1 LKNSEREGKLN
12 NQKNKGDLMKK
23 KRVFVLCIL
32 FVVGLM
38 MVCGTAI
45 AAEKVAKAK
54 PVKIGVLFIASG
66 PMGGYGKHGFQ
77 SVQMAID
84 EINASGGILGRKVE
98 AIFEDTKLKAD
109 VATEI
114 VKRFIEKDKVDFIIG
129 PTSSGIAVP
138 VAKLANEKKKILILT
153 QAAANSMT
161 DTGFGR
167 YQFATLSN
175 AMMHSRSGAYYMASK
190 PYKRWMVIGPNYNY
204 GHESWAAFRDKLKE
218 LRPDAEFVGEA
229 WPKLTEKE
237 FKPFIDKIIE
247 AKPDAVWSPL
257 WGMDAVNFIK
267 QAKAHQLFDKIAF
280 AFPDGAALETLVPLG
295 KEMPNGVFVAA
306 RYFFLTPDTT
316 MNKNFV
322 KTYQD
327 RFKELPD
334 YMAIETYAGV
344 YFIKAAVER
353 AGTLNAD
360 KIVAAV
366 EREPLA
372 WETPEGWK
380 IMRKEDHAVVEDVV
394 WGETAYSDTYGFAI
408 LKNMQAIQAEEIC
421 RTPEELKAV
430 QDNFAKRVKAGK

>member
-1 LKNSEREGKLN
+1 
-12 NQKNKGDLMKK
+12 MKK
-23 KRVFVLCIL
+23 KKLFVSCVSV
-32 FVVGLM
+32 VVGLM
-38 MVCGTAI
+38 MICGTAL
-45 AAEKVAKAK
+45 AAEKIVKAK
-54 PVKIGVLFIASG
+54 PIKIGVLFIASG

-98 AIFEDTKLKAD
+98 GIYEDTKLKAD

-129 PTSSGIAVP
+129 PTSSGVAVP
-138 VAKLANEKKKILILT
+138 VAKLANEKKKILVLT

-161 DTGFGR
+161 DTGFGL

-204 GHESWAAFRDKLKE
+204 GHESWAAFKDKLKE
-218 LRPDAEFVGEA
+218 LRSDVEFVGEA

-267 QAKAHQLFDKIAF
+267 QAKAAQLFDKIAF

-306 RYFFLTPDTT
+306 RYFFLTPDTA
-316 MNKNFV
+316 MNKKFV
-322 KTYQD
+322 KTYQE

-360 KIVAAV
+360 KIVAAI
-366 EREPLA
+366 EKEPLA

-394 WGETAYSDTYGFAI
+394 WGETVYSDKYGFAI
-408 LKNMQAIQAEEIC
+408 LKNMQAIQGEEIC
-421 RTPEELKAV
+421 RTPEELKSV
-430 QDNFAKRVKAGK
+430 RENFAKKAKPGK

>member
-1 LKNSEREGKLN
+1 MRERVNLIIK
-12 NQKNKGDLMKK
+12 KNKGDLMKK
-23 KRVFVLCIL
+23 KRVFVSCVL

-45 AAEKVAKAK
+45 AAEKAAKAK
-54 PVKIGVLFIASG
+54 PIKIGVLFIASG

-114 VKRFIEKDKVDFIIG
+114 VKRFIEKEKVDFIIG

-138 VAKLANEKKKILILT
+138 IAKLANEKKKILILT

-204 GHESWAAFRDKLKE
+204 GHESWAAFKDKLKE
-218 LRPDAEFVGEA
+218 LRPDVEFVGEA

-237 FKPFIDKIIE
+237 FKTFIDKIIE

-267 QAKAHQLFDKIAF
+267 QAKAHQLFDQIAF

-306 RYFFLTPDTT
+306 RYFFLTPDTA

-394 WGETAYSDTYGFAI
+394 WGETAYSDKYGFAI

-421 RTPEELKAV
+421 RTPGELKAV
-430 QDNFAKRVKAGK
+430 QDNFAKKVKAGK

>member
-1 LKNSEREGKLN
+1 
-12 NQKNKGDLMKK
+12 MKE
-23 KRVFVLCIL
+23 KRWII
-32 FVVGLM
+32 G
-38 MVCGTAI
+38 
-45 AAEKVAKAK
+45 
-54 PVKIGVLFIASG
+54 IGVLFISLVLVFGTGWAAEKPIKLGVVFIMSG
-66 PMGGYGKHGFQ
+66 KMGGYGKHGMQ
-77 SVQMAID
+77 AIQLALD
-84 EINASGGILGRKVE
+84 EINGQGGILGRKVE
-98 AIFEDTKLKAD
+98 AIFEDDELKVDKGVQITKK
-109 VATEI
+109 
-114 VKRFIEKDKVDFIIG
+114 FINEDKVDFIIG
-129 PTSSGIAVP
+129 PTSSG
-138 VAKLANEKKKILILT
+138 VALAMADVVEQHKKILVLT
-153 QAAANSMT
+153 QSATNSLT
-161 DTGFGR
+161 DAKFNR
-167 YQFATLSN
+167 YMFSTLSN

-204 GHESWAAFRDKLKE
+204 GHESWAAFKDKLKE
-218 LRPDAEFVGEA
+218 LKHDVEFVGEA

-267 QAKAHQLFDKIAF
+267 QAKASQLFDKIAF

-295 KEMPNGVFVAA
+295 KEMPNGIFVAA
-306 RYFFLTPDTT
+306 RYFFLTPDTA
-316 MNKNFV
+316 MNKKFV
-322 KTYQD
+322 KTYQE

-366 EREPLA
+366 EKEPLA

-394 WGETAYSDTYGFAI
+394 WGETSFSDKYGFAI
-408 LKNMQAIQAEEIC
+408 LKNMQAIQGEEIC

-430 QDNFAKRVKAGK
+430 RDNFEKKKAGK

>member
-1 LKNSEREGKLN
+1 
-12 NQKNKGDLMKK
+12 MKR
-23 KRVFVLCIL
+23 KRSFVSCVL

-38 MVCGTAI
+38 VVCGTAI
-45 AAEKVAKAK
+45 AAEKAAKAK
-54 PVKIGVLFIASG
+54 PIKIGVLFIASG

-77 SVQMAID
+77 SVQMALD

-138 VAKLANEKKKILILT
+138 VAKLANEKKKILVLT

-161 DTGFGR
+161 GAEFGR

-204 GHESWAAFRDKLKE
+204 GHESWAAFKDKLKE
-218 LRPDAEFVGEA
+218 LRPDVEFVGEA

-267 QAKAHQLFDKIAF
+267 QAKAYQLFDKIAF

-295 KEMPNGVFVAA
+295 KEMPNGIFVAA
-306 RYFFLTPDTT
+306 RYFFLTPDTA
-316 MNKNFV
+316 MNRKFV
-322 KTYQD
+322 KTYQE

-334 YMAIETYAGV
+334 YMAVETYAGV

-366 EREPLA
+366 EKEPLA

-394 WGETAYSDTYGFAI
+394 WGETLYSDKYGFAI
-408 LKNMQAIQAEEIC
+408 LKNMQAIQGEEIC

-430 QDNFAKRVKAGK
+430 QDNFVQKAKAGK

>member
-1 LKNSEREGKLN
+1 MRECTLRY
-12 NQKNKGDLMKK
+12 QTIVKGVVMA
-23 KRVFVLCIL
+23 KRKSFVA
-32 FVVGLM
+32 FVVILM
-38 MVCGTAI
+38 LLLLVSGTAF
-45 AAEKVAKAK
+45 AAEKAPKAK
-54 PVKIGVLFIASG
+54 PIKIGVLFISSG
-66 PMGGYGKHGFQ
+66 PMGGYGKHGNQ
-77 SVQMAID
+77 AVQMALD
-84 EINASGGILGRKVE
+84 EINAGGGILGRKVE

-129 PTSSGIAVP
+129 PTSSGVAVP
-138 VAKLANEKKKILILT
+138 VAQLANEKKKILILT

-161 DTGFGR
+161 DAQFGR
-167 YQFATLSN
+167 YQFSILSN

-204 GHESWAAFRDKLKE
+204 GHESWAAFKDKLKE
-218 LRPDAEFVGEA
+218 LRPDVEFVGEA

-237 FKPFIDKIIE
+237 FKPFIEKIIE
-247 AKPDAVWSPL
+247 AKPDAVWAPI

-267 QAKAHQLFDKIAF
+267 QALPQKLFDNIAF

-295 KEMPNGVFVAA
+295 KEMPNGIFVAA
-306 RYFFLTPDTT
+306 RYFFLTPDTV
-316 MNKNFV
+316 MNKKFV
-322 KTYQD
+322 KTYQE

-334 YMAIETYAGV
+334 YMAVETYAGV

-380 IMRKEDHAVVEDVV
+380 IMRKEDHSVVEDVV
-394 WGETAYSDTYGFAI
+394 WGETAYSDKYGFAI
-408 LKNMQAIQAEEIC
+408 LKNMQAIQGEEIC
-421 RTPEELKAV
+421 RNPEELKAV
-430 QDNFAKRVKAGK
+430 RENFDKKVKTGK

>member
-1 LKNSEREGKLN
+1 MTHTRYFVAGVLILVSFFI
-12 NQKNKGDLMKK
+12 
-23 KRVFVLCIL
+23 VFG
-32 FVVGLM
+32 VVF
-38 MVCGTAI
+38 
-45 AAEKVAKAK
+45 AAEKPARVK
-54 PVKIGVLFIASG
+54 PIKIGVLFISSG
-66 PMGGYGKHGFQ
+66 PMGGYGKHGFHA
-77 SVQMAID
+77 VQMALD
-84 EINASGGILGRKVE
+84 EINATGGILGRKVE

-129 PTSSGIAVP
+129 PTSSAVAVP
-138 VAKLANEKKKILILT
+138 VAKLANEKKKILVLT

-161 DTGFGR
+161 DANFGR
-167 YQFATLSN
+167 YQFSILSN

-204 GHESWAAFRDKLKE
+204 GHESWAAFKEKLKE
-218 LRPDAEFVGEA
+218 LRPDVEFVGEV

-237 FKPFIDKIIE
+237 FKPFIEKIVE

-267 QAKAHQLFDKIAF
+267 QAREHKLFEKIAF

-295 KEMPNGVFVAA
+295 KEMPDGVFVAA
-306 RYFFLTPDTT
+306 RYFFLTPDTV
-316 MNKNFV
+316 MNKRFV

-327 RFKELPD
+327 RYKELPD
-334 YMAIETYAGV
+334 YMAAETYAGV

-360 KIVAAV
+360 KIITAV

-380 IMRKEDHAVVEDVV
+380 IMRKEDHSVVEDVV
-394 WGETAYSDTYGFAI
+394 WGETVYNDRYGFAI
-408 LKNMQAIQAEEIC
+408 LKNMQAIQGEEIC
-421 RTPEELKAV
+421 RTPDELKAV
-430 QDNFAKRVKAGK
+430 RENFEKRVKGGK

>member
-1 LKNSEREGKLN
+1 
-12 NQKNKGDLMKK
+12 MKK
-23 KRVFVLCIL
+23 KKLFVSCVSV
-32 FVVGLM
+32 VVGLM
-38 MVCGTAI
+38 MICGTAL
-45 AAEKVAKAK
+45 AAEKIVKAK
-54 PVKIGVLFIASG
+54 PIKIGVLFIASG

-98 AIFEDTKLKAD
+98 GIYEDTKLKAD

-129 PTSSGIAVP
+129 PTSSGVAVP
-138 VAKLANEKKKILILT
+138 VAKLANEKKKILVLT

-161 DTGFGR
+161 DTGFGL

-204 GHESWAAFRDKLKE
+204 GHESWAAFKDKLKE
-218 LRPDAEFVGEA
+218 LRSDVEFVGEA

-247 AKPDAVWSPL
+247 AKPDAIWSPL

-267 QAKAHQLFDKIAF
+267 QAKAAQLFDKIAF

-306 RYFFLTPDTT
+306 RYFFLTPDTA
-316 MNKNFV
+316 MNKKFV
-322 KTYQD
+322 KTYQE

-360 KIVAAV
+360 KIVAAI
-366 EREPLA
+366 EKEPLA

-394 WGETAYSDTYGFAI
+394 WGETVYSDKYGFAI
-408 LKNMQAIQAEEIC
+408 LKNMQAIQGEEIC
-421 RTPEELKAV
+421 RTPEELKSV
-430 QDNFAKRVKAGK
+430 RENFAKKAKPGK